1 MLIEWKQVQDETIE
15 MLGSEYHNFN
25 LVFAGS
31 LGLPTEGSTINGAL
45 HRLIQENDLPPVV
58 FHSFRHASITYK
70 LKLNGGDIKAV
81 QGDSGHS
88 QVKMVTDV
96 YSHILDDDRKNNAQ
110 LFQDA
115 FYEMKEPQET
125 KLNELPNGLTPEILA
140 KILTNPEIAALL
152 GTLAK
157 KL

>member
-1 MLIEWKQVQDETIE
+1 MK
-15 MLGSEYHNFN
+15 
-25 LVFAGS
+25 
-31 LGLPTEGSTINGAL
+31 
-45 HRLIQENDLPPVV
+45 RLINENNLPPVV

-110 LFQDA
+110 LFQEA
-115 FYEMKEPQET
+115 FYENHTVENPAPESISLPEGITTET
-125 KLNELPNGLTPEILA
+125 LA
-140 KILTNPEIAALL
+140 KMLSNPEIVALL
-152 GTLAK
+152 GALAK